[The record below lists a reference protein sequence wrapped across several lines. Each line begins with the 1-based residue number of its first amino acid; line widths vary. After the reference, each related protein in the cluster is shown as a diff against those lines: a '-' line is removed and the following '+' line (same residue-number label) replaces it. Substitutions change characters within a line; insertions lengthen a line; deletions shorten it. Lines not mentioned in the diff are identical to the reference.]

1 MERKKKIVW
10 VAVLF
15 ALSALVPV
23 TKADTNVAL
32 NKPVSIVAGS
42 AQITNPGTS
51 LSVINDGVF
60 TLESTAYGSA
70 VGQSVQWTTTDGQP
84 ANGANVPTT
93 LQIDLGG
100 FFSISGA
107 IMQADDNDSYLL
119 QYHNTSNNTWLTLWT
134 VPAIS
139 SGNGFRTRPNADQ
152 VTFQPLGPIVTDA
165 VRISAIDGDTGLGV
179 SEIQLNGSAVPEPAS
194 TALIAL
200 GGLTT
205 FVLRRF
211 RGARD

>member
-1 MERKKKIVW
+1 MKIVW
-10 VAVLF
+10 IAVLF

-23 TKADTNVAL
+23 TQADTNVAL

-84 ANGANVPTT
+84 ANGGNVPTT

-119 QYHNTSNNTWLTLWT
+119 QYHNTSNNTWITLWT
-134 VPAIS
+134 IPAV
-139 SGNGFRTRPNADQ
+139 GAGAGFTTRPNADHL
-152 VTFQPLGPIVTDA
+152 TFQPLGPVITDA
-165 VRISAIDGDTGLGV
+165 VRISAISGDAALGV

-194 TALIAL
+194 TTLIAL

-205 FVLRRF
+205 LVLRRL
-211 RGARD
+211 RGQRD